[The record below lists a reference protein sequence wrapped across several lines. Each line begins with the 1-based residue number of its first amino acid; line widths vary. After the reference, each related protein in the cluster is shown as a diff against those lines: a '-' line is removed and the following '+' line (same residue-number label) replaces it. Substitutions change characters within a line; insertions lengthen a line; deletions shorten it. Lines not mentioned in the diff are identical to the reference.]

1 MITSDRP
8 FFKNRSLKGNLTR
21 RDFFRLGIAG
31 AIVFGLNKGCKT
43 DTGAGTPLVL
53 PEGVYELTDGRTL
66 YDDFDGGG
74 NLQTYNSQ
82 NLAEA
87 GKISSRL
94 WLNYPGTDITG
105 GPAASGLL
113 TVVNED
119 GQRFE
124 YGLQERRVREISA
137 YLVENPRPVTAFER
151 EVLERLLND
160 KGITAVADVEAR
172 EFEKQVK
179 VIQYVFNNRREL
191 FNERGRK
198 LAEIISAK
206 GGSSLT
212 QECLDDLV
220 NQGFD
225 ETELFVLSRLLAEKQ
240 LYGNIEDSTLKKSP
254 TRGGDIISRASSW
267 KNELEEIIYVFDA
280 EGRLIDAVPHMPG
293 QPYHGAKKLFW
304 RGLKDGRC
312 ETDKGP
318 IVIEKGKIYGIAEV
332 VSAGASGYALRMTNI
347 EGFELRCYLYNP
359 RDVEFA
365 DNKSFSGELMLSS
378 KSEAEDFSAAFDY
391 HTTIPEQPPGRSW
404 FTQIGLRRDP
414 EGDVFI
420 MAQTCNYNLG
430 YRTYKHLGPAQLDR
444 WYNLG
449 LDIVTKAED
458 SRLQDNEF
466 RVDFFVDGVLKA
478 SDIPEDA
485 ALLLD
490 PARTGSGPNRNLA
503 VFREKGSGDVVALFD
518 NIKAVYKN
526 RIS

>member
-1 MITSDRP
+1 MNNSAGPFLKDR
-8 FFKNRSLKGNLTR
+8 LIKGNLTR
-21 RDFFRLGIAG
+21 RDFFRLGLAG

-43 DTGAGTPLVL
+43 DTGANGPLVL

-74 NLQTYNSQ
+74 NLQTYNNQ

-94 WLNYPGTDITG
+94 WLNFPGTDITDS
-105 GPAASGLL
+105 PTASGLL
-113 TVVNED
+113 TVVNEE
-119 GQRFE
+119 GQRVE
-124 YGLQERRVREISA
+124 YGLQERRVREIA
-137 YLVENPRPVTAFER
+137 TYLVENPRPVTALER

-160 KGITAVADVEAR
+160 KGKAAVTDVETR

-191 FNERGRK
+191 FNENGRK
-198 LAEIISAK
+198 LAEIISVK
-206 GGSSLT
+206 GASGLT
-212 QECLDDLV
+212 EECLDDLV
-220 NQGFD
+220 KQGFD
-225 ETELFVLSRLLAEKQ
+225 EIELSVVSRLLAEKQ
-240 LYGNIEDSTLKKSP
+240 LYDHFEDSHLRKSS
-254 TRGGDIISRASSW
+254 TSGDDIVQAATSW
-267 KNELEEIIYVFDA
+267 RNDFEEIKYVFDA
-280 EGRLIDAVPHMPG
+280 EGRLIDAVPHIPG

-304 RGLKDGRC
+304 MGVKNGRC
-312 ETDKGP
+312 ETGQGP
-318 IVIEKGKIYGIAEV
+318 VVIEKGKIYGMAEV
-332 VSAGASGYALRMTNI
+332 VSIGANGYALRMINTQ
-347 EGFELRCYLYNP
+347 GFELRCYLYNP

-378 KSEAEDFSAAFDY
+378 KSEAEDFSAAFDF

-414 EGDVFI
+414 EGNVFI
-420 MAQTCNYNLG
+420 MTQTCNYNLG

-444 WYNLG
+444 WYKLG
-449 LDIVTKAED
+449 LDIVTRAED

-466 RVDFFVDGVLKA
+466 RIDFFVDGVLVA

-503 VFREKGSGDVVALFD
+503 VFREKGSGDVIALFD